1 MKIAMTWA
9 YRLSPRA
16 RSMTVALVGAVA
28 GTTGAVGIAAQALDA
43 EPTTPAP
50 KVVDTPTVT
59 PVPLVTV
66 APAAVS
72 VPDPSA
78 GVRRAPVGPPG
89 DYPESIAKAP
99 RAALSG
105 YQRAELV
112 INAAADC
119 ALDWEVLAAVA
130 RVESDHGRGL
140 VSTAKH
146 RVNANGRVLPALVA
160 TPLDGKHGRGLLR
173 DTDDGKLDRDRI
185 WDAPVGALGLVP
197 STWSSVA
204 VDSDSDGRREPQ
216 DVDDAALGAAVFL
229 CSKLAAA
236 DLREALASYHR
247 APRFVSTVL
256 ALAARYEK
264 QSAAIPPAYVVPP
277 GGLPL
282 PEAMPDLCGCPSA
295 SPDLAA
301 GNGGDGSPFTPSP
314 PGSPG
319 LPTAPGPPTT
329 PSDPAGEPSSEP
341 TVGVTE
347 PTDPTTEPTEPTT
360 GPTEPTT
367 GPTEPTTEPT
377 TGPTE
382 PTHTEPT
389 AGSTD
394 PTSTP

>member
-1 MKIAMTWA
+1 MKVAMTWV
-9 YRLSPRA
+9 YRLSPLA

-28 GTTGAVGIAAQALDA
+28 GTTGAAGIAAQAFDA
-43 EPTTPAP
+43 EPVTPAP
-50 KVVDTPTVT
+50 KVATTPPPSIALAQ
-59 PVPLVTV
+59 PV
-66 APAAVS
+66 AAAAVT
-72 VPDPSA
+72 VPDPGA
-78 GVRRAPVGPPG
+78 GVRRAPVGPPS

-119 ALDWEVLAAVA
+119 DLDWEVLAAVA

-140 VSTAKH
+140 RRRARHRVTAK
-146 RVNANGRVLPALVA
+146 GRVLPALVA
-160 TPLDGKHGRGLLR
+160 TPLDGKQGRGLLR

-204 VDSDSDGRREPQ
+204 VDSDGDGRREPQ
-216 DVDDAALGAAVFL
+216 DLDDAALGAAVFL
-229 CSKLAAA
+229 CSQLAAA
-236 DLREALASYHR
+236 DVREALASYHR
-247 APRFVSTVL
+247 APRFVGTVM

-264 QSAAIPPAYVVPP
+264 QSATMPPAYQVPP

-282 PEAMPDLCGCPSA
+282 PETMPDLCECTSA
-295 SPDLAA
+295 DPDLAA
-301 GNGGDGSPFTPSP
+301 GDAGDGSPFTPTP

-319 LPTAPGPPTT
+319 LPTAPAPTGPTGPT
-329 PSDPAGEPSSEP
+329 GEPSSEP

-347 PTDPTTEPTEPTT
+347 PTTGPTDPTTGPTEPTEPTEPTTEPTEPTT
-360 GPTEPTT
+360 GPTEPT
-367 GPTEPTTEPT
+367 GS
-377 TGPTE
+377 
-382 PTHTEPT
+382 EPT